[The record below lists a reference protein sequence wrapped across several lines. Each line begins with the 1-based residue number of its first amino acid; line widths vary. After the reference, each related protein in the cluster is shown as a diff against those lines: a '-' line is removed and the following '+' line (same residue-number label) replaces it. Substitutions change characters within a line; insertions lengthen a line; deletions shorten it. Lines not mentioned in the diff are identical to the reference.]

1 MRAGTRRGGRME
13 RERHE
18 PTFGKQEMA
27 ELHFRARPRAY
38 PRTRDEP
45 RIPWVPI
52 ALGVA
57 AAVGIAMGLIEW
69 NARRQAAAM
78 TAELMRPMTKSD
90 QAAFDREMSKLDEQ
104 LERDLEA
111 VMPRS
116 VRLSAP
122 AEQYAPLPLRPGER
136 CISGHR
142 LKRIE
147 GGWQDVP
154 DQPC

>member
-1 MRAGTRRGGRME
+1 ME

-18 PTFGKQEMA
+18 PTFGKQDMA
-27 ELHFRARPRAY
+27 EVNFRARPRDY

-45 RIPWVPI
+45 RIPWVAI

-57 AAVGIAMGLIEW
+57 AAVAIAMGLIEW

-78 TAELMRPMTKSD
+78 TAELMRPMTKTE

-104 LERDLEA
+104 LTRDLEA

-122 AEQYAPLPLRPGER
+122 AARYSPLPLRPGER
-136 CISGHR
+136 CMSGHR

>member
-1 MRAGTRRGGRME
+1 M
-13 RERHE
+13 
-18 PTFGKQEMA
+18 
-27 ELHFRARPRAY
+27 
-38 PRTRDEP
+38 
-45 RIPWVPI
+45 

-78 TAELMRPMTKSD
+78 TAELMRPMTKSE

-104 LERDLEA
+104 LARDLEA

-122 AEQYAPLPLRPGER
+122 AKQYAPPALGAWGTVHLRTPAEA
-136 CISGHR
+136 HR
-142 LKRIE
+142 
-147 GGWQDVP
+147 GWLAGRT
-154 DQPC
+154 

>member
-1 MRAGTRRGGRME
+1 ME

-45 RIPWVPI
+45 RIPWVPM

-78 TAELMRPMTKSD
+78 TAELMRPMTKSE

-104 LERDLEA
+104 LARDLEA